1 MPLIVG
7 RQSAFGMERVRVFWL
22 FVEVGSVIN
31 RCGKRIAPGKRHLIR
46 EPSIQGQRQ
55 PVINRTGVVL
65 PLINAIELRRES
77 RGGKHRPP
85 NLLRKRIWNPEAG
98 SVVGSQQDGWQKVH
112 IAGPRKLYPA
122 RKQERCARGQ
132 IICDQMLY
140 SSTGNLAARGLQVW
154 VGDEDLRTNRR
165 SWTSGASTK
174 FRLEDLGRSLPIRDL
189 LKPLETILL

>member
-22 FVEVGSVIN
+22 FVEVGRLIN
-31 RCGKRIAPGKRHLIR
+31 RYEKLIAPGKRHLIR
-46 EPSIQGQRQ
+46 ELSTQGQRQ

-98 SVVGSQQDGWQKVH
+98 SVVGSQQEGSEKVH
-112 IAGPRKLYPA
+112 IASARKLYPA
-122 RKQERCARGQ
+122 RKQERCTRGQ

-154 VGDEDLRTNRR
+154 VGDEDRRTNRR

-174 FRLEDLGRSLPIRDL
+174 FRLEDLDCRLPVGHL
-189 LKPLETILL
+189 VKGLETILL